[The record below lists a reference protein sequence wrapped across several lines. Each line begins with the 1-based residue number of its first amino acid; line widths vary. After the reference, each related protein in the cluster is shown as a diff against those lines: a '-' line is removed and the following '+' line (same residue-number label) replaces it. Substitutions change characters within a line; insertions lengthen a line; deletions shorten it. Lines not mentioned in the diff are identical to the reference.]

1 MNIIKIIDFYSINNF
16 HEIVNFCLLK
26 CFCKIFSTVEYK
38 IGKSAYYNI
47 KKQIEKENITI
58 SNLKLEKKWVVEK
71 DTLLGAFLRII
82 FGLFIVLKEYTF
94 LRKNEYL
101 YINYNNPFAL
111 PIILF
116 LNKFHNK
123 KVLIIF
129 HGELELLLT
138 KVPKRKLSFLYTT
151 LNRFSFKHLLNKSNI
166 KIIVLGNS
174 IKNNLSSLFPKI
186 KDNIISINHPYVF
199 KEKQNSNIRFNNPLT
214 IGTVG
219 VLNQQ
224 KGLYELIDISNHFS
238 KEIKAGN
245 LKIKVIGKTENIFN
259 KSDYKNITWSPDG
272 FIPRDIFDKE
282 IDTLDFILYLYPKD
296 SYKLTASG
304 AIFDAF
310 SREKPIIALENDY
323 FKATIENM
331 KVGYMCNS
339 IAEIESTIEYLLSKD
354 YLQIKESF
362 TNDIKDIKRH
372 FEIDYVTNQLKLAII
387 DL

>member
-1 MNIIKIIDFYSINNF
+1 MNKIKIIDFYSINNF
-16 HEIVNFCLLK
+16 HEIVNFCLLQS
-26 CFCKIFSTVEYK
+26 FCKMFSSVEYK
-38 IGKSAYYNI
+38 IGKSVYNNI
-47 KKQIEKENITI
+47 KRQLENENLTF

-71 DTLLGAFLRII
+71 DTLLGAFLRIL
-82 FGLFIVLKEYTF
+82 FGFFIVLKEYIF

-116 LNKFHNK
+116 LNTFYKK

-129 HGELELLLT
+129 HGELELLIT
-138 KVPKRKLSFLYTT
+138 KVSKRKLSYLYTT
-151 LNRFSFKHLLNKSNI
+151 LNRFSFKFLLNKSNI
-166 KIIVLGNS
+166 KIIVLGYS

-199 KEKQNSNIRFNNPLT
+199 KEHQNSSIRLSNQLT

-219 VLNQQ
+219 VLNTQ
-224 KGLYELIDISNHFS
+224 KGLNELIDISNHFS
-238 KEIKAGN
+238 KEIKAGT
-245 LKIKVIGKTENIFN
+245 LKIKVIGKTEKTFN
-259 KSDYKNITWSPDG
+259 KGDFKNITWSPDT
-272 FIPRDIFDKE
+272 FIPRDVFDKE

-323 FKATIENM
+323 FKDTIENM
-331 KVGYMCNS
+331 KVGYLCNS
-339 IAEIESTIEYLLSKD
+339 LAEIISTIENLLTKD
-354 YLQIKESF
+354 SLQIKESF
-362 TNDIKDIKRH
+362 TEDIKAIKKY
-372 FEIDYVTNQLKLAII
+372 FEIDYVTNQLKSAII
-387 DL
+387 DF